1 MKMKK
6 WLKAILAGAMILG
19 TACAA
24 SAEEDEIV
32 LLKKNFST
40 GAVTECMS
48 VKESQIP
55 DHIVSEGFEGLFP
68 NSDEKDGVQTL
79 SIIGDDNREIIT
91 DLSPAPYRSIA
102 KITTT
107 WSDGSKTAGT
117 GWLFS
122 KGKLITRAENL
133 YSRKLGSWGSVVV
146 YFPEYAGTGLTLKT
160 SGSYLPKNYIETG
173 ADNLNFG
180 IIPVGDYVGANLG
193 YFGYE
198 SVNDSLKGVRV
209 SIAGFARGENDKIRR
224 ASGNIL
230 GGNDIINYKI
240 DTDNGQGGAPMYHT
254 VNGKYICVGMHTT
267 GGDGLNYGL
276 KITSTMAY
284 FMSQN

>member
-32 LLKKNFST
+32 LLIKNFST

-55 DHIVSEGFEGLFP
+55 DHIVSEGLFP

-107 WSDGSKTAGT
+107 WSDGSKTA
-117 GWLFS
+117 
-122 KGKLITRAENL
+122 
-133 YSRKLGSWGSVVV
+133 
-146 YFPEYAGTGLTLKT
+146 
-160 SGSYLPKNYIETG
+160 
-173 ADNLNFG
+173 
-180 IIPVGDYVGANLG
+180 
-193 YFGYE
+193 
-198 SVNDSLKGVRV
+198 
-209 SIAGFARGENDKIRR
+209 
-224 ASGNIL
+224 
-230 GGNDIINYKI
+230 
-240 DTDNGQGGAPMYHT
+240 
-254 VNGKYICVGMHTT
+254 
-267 GGDGLNYGL
+267 
-276 KITSTMAY
+276 
-284 FMSQN
+284 